1 MHNITVD
8 KLINWLQTIPEPEKV
23 EVNTLMGNM
32 PIDLKRVIVGQ
43 QENYYKDGS
52 PQRFV
57 IFMGMGQHFFAGHDH
72 GKDWKESG
80 QLVPNDCGGE
90 NINDRYAN
98 LPANG

>member
-43 QENYYKDGS
+43 QENYRKDGS

-57 IFMGMGQHFFAGHDH
+57 IFMGMGQHFSAGRDH
-72 GKDWKESG
+72 GKDWKE
-80 QLVPNDCGGE
+80 CGLFIIISQ
-90 NINDRYAN
+90 NIEQEKNFSIY
-98 LPANG
+98 